1 VNRRP
6 FLAFAIAETLSI
18 SGTRLSTIA
27 IPWLVLTTT
36 GSPVLTGV
44 VAMAEMLPYVVAKA
58 LSGPLIDRIGP
69 KRLALGCDLASVLV
83 VGLVPLLALIG
94 WLDFELLLPVV
105 IAMGMLRGPSDA
117 AKLSMVPH
125 IAQLAAVPLERVTGV
140 AGVIERLA
148 STVGA
153 AAAGG
158 LIALVGP
165 GLALALNALTFALA
179 AFVVAA
185 GIPASRAAQPQ
196 ARTSYFSELREGF
209 DFIRRDA
216 LLVGIVIMIATTNL
230 LDAAYFSVLLPVWTQ
245 NAGYDAALLGLLFA
259 VMSGA
264 SIAGAAI
271 ATATGERLPRLPV
284 YIVAFLLT
292 GLPRFVVFAIDVPLV
307 AALAALAL
315 AGFAS
320 GFLNP
325 ILNAVI
331 IERIPPGMIGR
342 ATALVGAFAW
352 ALIPF
357 GGLVGGAL
365 IAVIGLSPT
374 LWVTG
379 LAYFVAALLPLT
391 RRSFRA
397 FGSRPSEVQSI

>member
-1 VNRRP
+1 VNRGP
-6 FLAFAIAETLSI
+6 FLAFAVAETLSI

-69 KRLALGCDLASVLV
+69 KRLAIGCDLASVLV

-94 WLDFELLLPVV
+94 WLGFELLLPIVV
-105 IAMGMLRGPSDA
+105 AMGVLRGPSDA
-117 AKLSMVPH
+117 AKLSMVPD
-125 IAQLAAVPLERVTGV
+125 IAKLAVVPLERVTGV

-158 LIALVGP
+158 LIALIGP
-165 GLALALNALTFALA
+165 GMALALNAMTFALA
-179 AFVVAA
+179 ALVVAA
-185 GIPASRAAQPQ
+185 GIPAFRTAQPDSRA
-196 ARTSYFSELREGF
+196 SYVTELREGF

-230 LDAAYFSVLLPVWTQ
+230 LDAAYFTVLLPVWTQ
-245 NAGYDAALLGLLFA
+245 SGGYDAALLGLLFA

-292 GLPRFVVFAIDVPLV
+292 GLPRFAVFAVDVPLV
-307 AALAALAL
+307 AALVTLAI

-365 IAVIGLSPT
+365 IGLIGLGPT

-379 LAYFVAALLPLT
+379 LAYFAVALLPLA
-391 RRSFRA
+391 RRSFRS
-397 FGSRPSEVQSI
+397 FGSRPGEAQSV